1 MHLRNEILKE
11 NSKEQ
16 TFRMSEWVGNK
27 PDRVAALMDLFLHDE
42 YRVVQRAAWIL
53 SYVAEKHPAVVQP
66 HLEKMVNRMG
76 DAGIPVAVKRN
87 VVRVLQFMPIPEN
100 LQGPVMDYCF
110 RFLEDPKETIAVRA
124 FSMTVLAN
132 LAQQYPEIKN
142 EIILLIEDQLR
153 EGASPGIRSRGKKT
167 LEQLAGNSK
176 STKKK
181 SGTKGE

>member
-11 NSKEQ
+11 NSRDQ
-16 TFRMSEWVGNK
+16 TLAITKWVGDK
-27 PDRVAALMDLFLHDE
+27 PDRVAALVDLFLHDE
-42 YRVVQRAAWIL
+42 YRVVQRAAWVL
-53 SYVAEKHPAVVQP
+53 SYVAEKHPGLVQP

-76 DAGIPVAVKRN
+76 DAGIPAAVKRN

-167 LEQLAGNSK
+167 LAQLAGANK
-176 STKKK
+176 KTKKK
-181 SGTKGE
+181 NGPEEE